1 MANTDAI
8 IIDKENMQVDRSTP
22 LGQAFDKIQKAAEK
36 EKNPAMGQLMN
47 QVLAYTEASIVIDET
62 VEDPKQ
68 KEEMLGKLR
77 SRME

>member
-22 LGQAFDKIQKAAEK
+22 LGQAFDKIQKVAEK
-36 EKNPAMGQLMN
+36 EKNPAMGKLMN